1 MTTRLTYTV
10 EEAAAILGISRT
22 LDYESIQRGEI
33 PAITFVR
40 RIVIP
45 RTSLEELV
53 GRVPADEPTRT
64 AV

>member
-1 MTTRLTYTV
+1 MIRRLTYTV

-22 LDYESIQRGEI
+22 PAYESIQRGEI
-33 PAITFVR
+33 PALTFGR

-53 GRVPADEPTRT
+53 GRLPVDKPGGAT
-64 AV
+64 A

>member
-22 LDYESIQRGEI
+22 LAYESVQRGEI
-33 PAITFVR
+33 PAITFGR

-45 RTSLEELV
+45 HTSLEELV
-53 GRVPADEPTRT
+53 GRLPADEPSR
-64 AV
+64 AIS